1 MKSVVCGGADKY
13 CSPTRSSF
21 LTGRA
26 SIEPV
31 LSLSLSASLWCL
43 HAGLPVH
50 VNQDNQCN
58 DALSSSGADL
68 RMTLLPQ
75 KLKTAGFETAAVGKW

>member
-1 MKSVVCGGADKY
+1 
-13 CSPTRSSF
+13 
-21 LTGRA
+21 
-26 SIEPV
+26 
-31 LSLSLSASLWCL
+31 L

>member
-1 MKSVVCGGADKY
+1 M
-13 CSPTRSSF
+13 SF
-21 LTGRA
+21 
-26 SIEPV
+26 
-31 LSLSLSASLWCL
+31 SASLWCL